1 MSGFGHCISVMTT
14 ESEVDEPA
22 STDQEEAASTEQDE
36 AASTEPEF
44 IVTTPTFPERLF
56 ARNCYPAKPRLNIYS
71 KASIIGSL
79 VKLLRG
85 SPEMNCLLGS
95 QFRALFHLPVARC
108 SNSAKLVHSLLS
120 RQLVTMRLYELW
132 FLFADKPL
140 RFSLREFGDITGLKC
155 EPEREKVGNGSESID
170 ATPGRMWKELFETE
184 DEDVTVPDVL
194 HMLEQPSLPE
204 WKRLPLALIALVD
217 GLLVCGHKLLR
228 VTPAYVEMLE
238 DTGSFLQYPWGREAF
253 VNTLS
258 RLTPPQPSDPSKMD
272 KSLSV
277 MRLRLKQQS
286 TACYGFPLALQ
297 LFAFKDIP
305 SLLEKIPEPNKTTSF
320 LQEPEGCDS
329 TNALLNFEDIL
340 LVETQ
345 REVIVTYSIPDE
357 GGDPK
362 WKKEI
367 IDPRI
372 DNLVRRMWEGHEF
385 NATDFRGGDSSLPLL
400 KAAEKAEGVGV
411 KKKCQ
416 KPSRR
421 FGKACDEPG
430 SSTQAP
436 ERPIRPRRGIY
447 KQAEPG
453 NLSDKEQELKDWIRV
468 ELKTQLGKLRNE
480 IFDWLHHDRGGSS
493 TVPQNRAA
501 GKTNRDNGHADPT
514 GMEVP
519 KKRRPFSGDGNDEA
533 EIFGS
538 DSKKHKKNNGDGFS
552 DEETMRMHDNH
563 YDGRTPNAH
572 FWEKVDSMAGE
583 GPSFSKSEKIPEV
596 DVSTPIGPETVS
608 KPAKPTLPEP
618 LEGEGGDGSPI
629 SGLNL
634 LAEEVEKGTRSDN
647 VYKDPQEN
655 TCRMLT
661 VWSHP
666 ESYVLPPEEQGGKAS
681 PINSEDYK
689 TPPEDDPMTES
700 RTPDVGNSKLSR
712 YLTRSLKKAELE
724 GKCIPISST
733 KKDDIPTKRIPRHS
747 TKIGGVY
754 TPDRRLKKLF
764 QSCKKPKYTL
774 LADLE
779 KAQFQEFQSILREN
793 PAQEFE
799 IVIGIHVSNKFFLS
813 LARPTNWVSTEHISV
828 LIGMLVR
835 RHGRHYLSGR
845 CRFVD
850 YFSIAGIIS
859 KFAEFEKASDKLGF
873 NWGGLVSYSFTGKTP
888 RRNDKKGLLV
898 DVDRVYAPMM
908 WGKDHW
914 VGLVI
919 NLTCRQVEI
928 LDSNIPH
935 NESDNEVNKHMA
947 YLLRALPHVLAAFS
961 PPSDS
966 SHPEEDQAFSWV
978 RPNNIYFNERSGDC
992 GPCAVKF
999 LEMHAAG
1006 YSYEDMGQ
1014 IDDKMVDIF
1023 RQKYAMDTYE
1033 EFIGNAKVQ
1042 NNG

>member
-1 MSGFGHCISVMTT
+1 MVSPSSVTPSRRVTRSQCASDREANPKKIPRLGKTASRYAVSST
-14 ESEVDEPA
+14 ESELEEST

-56 ARNCYPAKPRLNIYS
+56 ARNCYPSKPRLNIYS
-71 KASIIGSL
+71 KASIIGSS
-79 VKLLRG
+79 G
-85 SPEMNCLLGS
+85 SCLQTS
-95 QFRALFHLPVARC
+95 HYA
-108 SNSAKLVHSLLS
+108 
-120 RQLVTMRLYELW
+120 
-132 FLFADKPL
+132 FLCGV
-140 RFSLREFGDITGLKC
+140 RDITGLKC

-194 HMLEQPSLPE
+194 RMLEQPSLPE

-238 DTGSFLQYPWGREAF
+238 DTRSFLQYPWGREAF
-253 VNTLS
+253 VSTLS
-258 RLTPPQPSDPSKMD
+258 RLRPPQPSDPSKMD

-286 TACYGFPLALQ
+286 TACYGFPLAAT
-297 LFAFKDIP
+297 FAFKAIP
-305 SLLEKIPEPNKTTSF
+305 SLLEKILEPNKTTSF
-320 LQEPEGCDS
+320 LQEPKD
-329 TNALLNFEDIL
+329 
-340 LVETQ
+340 
-345 REVIVTYSIPDE
+345 VIVTYSIPDE

-362 WKKEI
+362 WKKEV
-367 IDPRI
+367 IDPQI
-372 DNLVRRMWEGHEF
+372 DNLVRRMREGHEF
-385 NATDFRGGDSSLPLL
+385 KATDFRGGDSSLPPL
-400 KAAEKAEGVGV
+400 KPAEKAEGVG
-411 KKKCQ
+411 
-416 KPSRR
+416 
-421 FGKACDEPG
+421 
-430 SSTQAP
+430 
-436 ERPIRPRRGIY
+436 
-447 KQAEPG
+447 AEPG
-453 NLSDKEQELKDWIRV
+453 NLSDMEQELKEWIRV

-480 IFDWLHHDRGGSS
+480 IFDWLHHDRGGSF
-493 TVPQNRAA
+493 TVPQNTAA
-501 GKTNRDNGHADPT
+501 GKTNRDNSHADPM
-514 GMEVP
+514 GMEGP
-519 KKRRPFSGDGNDEA
+519 MKRRPFSGDGNDEA
-533 EIFGS
+533 EIFWS

-552 DEETMRMHDNH
+552 DDETMRMHDNH
-563 YDGRTPNAH
+563 CDGRPLSQVGKH
-572 FWEKVDSMAGE
+572 S
-583 GPSFSKSEKIPEV
+583 EV
-596 DVSTPIGPETVS
+596 DVSTPIGPEIVS
-608 KPAKPTLPEP
+608 NPAKPSLRNRWRCIRLIVQVFMLIYEVYKNTDLFG
-618 LEGEGGDGSPI
+618 LLYLNAVVCRGDESPI
-629 SGLNL
+629 SWLNL

-681 PINSEDYK
+681 PTNSEDYK
-689 TPPEDDPMTES
+689 TPPEDDPMTEC

-733 KKDDIPTKRIPRHS
+733 KKDDLQTKRIPRRS
-747 TKIGGVY
+747 TKIGG
-754 TPDRRLKKLF
+754 TWRKRSFKSF
-764 QSCKKPKYTL
+764 S
-774 LADLE
+774 
-779 KAQFQEFQSILREN
+779 QFSARN
-793 PAQEFE
+793 RHSKEFE

-828 LIGMLVR
+828 LISMLVR
-835 RHGRHYLSGR
+835 RHGRNYLSRR

-873 NWGGLVSYSFTGKTP
+873 NWGGLVSFSFTGKTP
-888 RRNDKKGLLV
+888 RRNDKKVLLV

-928 LDSNIPH
+928 LDCNIPL

-978 RPNNIYFNERSGDC
+978 RPDNIYFNERSGDC

-1014 IDDKMVDIF
+1014 IDDKKVDIF

-1033 EFIGNAKVQ
+1033 EFIGNTKVQ
-1042 NNG
+1042 NDG

>member
-1 MSGFGHCISVMTT
+1 MSGFGHCISVITT

-95 QFRALFHLPVARC
+95 QFGALFHLPVARC

-194 HMLEQPSLPE
+194 RMLEQPSLPE

-253 VNTLS
+253 VSTLS

-272 KSLSV
+272 KSLS
-277 MRLRLKQQS
+277 
-286 TACYGFPLALQ
+286 
-297 LFAFKDIP
+297 
-305 SLLEKIPEPNKTTSF
+305 
-320 LQEPEGCDS
+320 
-329 TNALLNFEDIL
+329 
-340 LVETQ
+340 
-345 REVIVTYSIPDE
+345 
-357 GGDPK
+357 
-362 WKKEI
+362 
-367 IDPRI
+367 
-372 DNLVRRMWEGHEF
+372 
-385 NATDFRGGDSSLPLL
+385 
-400 KAAEKAEGVGV
+400 
-411 KKKCQ
+411 
-416 KPSRR
+416 
-421 FGKACDEPG
+421 
-430 SSTQAP
+430 
-436 ERPIRPRRGIY
+436 
-447 KQAEPG
+447 
-453 NLSDKEQELKDWIRV
+453 EQELKEWIRV
-468 ELKTQLGKLRNE
+468 ELKTQLGKLRND
-480 IFDWLHHDRGGSS
+480 IYDWLHHDRGGSS
-493 TVPQNRAA
+493 TVPQNTTA

-533 EIFGS
+533 KIFGS

-552 DEETMRMHDNH
+552 DDETMRMHDNH
-563 YDGRTPNAH
+563 CDGRTPNAH

-583 GPSFSKSEKIPEV
+583 GPTSSKSANIPEV

-608 KPAKPTLPEP
+608 KPAKPNLPEP

-634 LAEEVEKGTRSDN
+634 LAEEVEKGTRSDS

-666 ESYVLPPEEQGGKAS
+666 ESYVLPPEEHGGKAS
-681 PINSEDYK
+681 PTNSEDYK

-724 GKCIPISST
+724 GKCIPIRST
-733 KKDDIPTKRIPRHS
+733 KKDDIRTKRIPRRS

-764 QSCKKPKYTL
+764 QSCKKPKYTP

-813 LARPTNWVSTEHISV
+813 LARPKNWVSTEHISV

-835 RHGRHYLSGR
+835 RHGRNYLSGR

-928 LDSNIPH
+928 LDCNILH

-978 RPNNIYFNERSGDC
+978 RPDNIYFNERSGDC
-992 GPCAVKF
+992 VPCAFKF

-1042 NNG
+1042 NDG

>member
-1 MSGFGHCISVMTT
+1 
-14 ESEVDEPA
+14 
-22 STDQEEAASTEQDE
+22 
-36 AASTEPEF
+36 
-44 IVTTPTFPERLF
+44 
-56 ARNCYPAKPRLNIYS
+56 
-71 KASIIGSL
+71 
-79 VKLLRG
+79 
-85 SPEMNCLLGS
+85 
-95 QFRALFHLPVARC
+95 
-108 SNSAKLVHSLLS
+108 
-120 RQLVTMRLYELW
+120 MRLYDLW

-140 RFSLREFGDITGLKC
+140 RFSLREFGYITGLKC

-194 HMLEQPSLPE
+194 RMLEQPSLPE

-238 DTGSFLQYPWGREAF
+238 DTRSFLQYPWGREAF
-253 VNTLS
+253 VSTLS
-258 RLTPPQPSDPSKMD
+258 RLRPPQPSDPSKMD

-277 MRLRLKQQS
+277 MHLRLKQQS

-297 LFAFKDIP
+297 PFAFKAIP
-305 SLLEKIPEPNKTTSF
+305 SLLEKIPEPSKTTSF

-340 LVETQ
+340 LNFEDILLVETQ
-345 REVIVTYSIPDE
+345 TEVIVTYSIPDE

-362 WKKEI
+362 WKKEV
-367 IDPRI
+367 IDPQI
-372 DNLVRRMWEGHEF
+372 DNLVRRMREGHEF
-385 NATDFRGGDSSLPLL
+385 KATDFRGDDSSLPPL
-400 KAAEKAEGVGV
+400 KPAEKAEGVGV

-416 KPSRR
+416 KPSNR

-436 ERPIRPRRGIY
+436 QRPIQPRRGIC

-453 NLSDKEQELKDWIRV
+453 NLSDKEQELKEWIRV
-468 ELKTQLGKLRNE
+468 ELKTQFGKLRNE
-480 IFDWLHHDRGGSS
+480 IFDWLHHDRGGSF
-493 TVPQNRAA
+493 TIPQNTEA
-501 GKTNRDNGHADPT
+501 GKTNRDNSHADPT
-514 GMEVP
+514 GMEGP

-533 EIFGS
+533 EIFWS
-538 DSKKHKKNNGDGFS
+538 DSKKHKKNNGDEFS
-552 DEETMRMHDNH
+552 DDETMRMHDNH
-563 YDGRTPNAH
+563 CDGRTPNAR

-583 GPSFSKSEKIPEV
+583 GPSFSKSANIPEV
-596 DVSTPIGPETVS
+596 DVSTPIGPEIVS
-608 KPAKPTLPEP
+608 KPAKSTLPEP
-618 LEGEGGDGSPI
+618 LEGEGGHESPI

-634 LAEEVEKGTRSDN
+634 LAEKVEKGTRSDN

-666 ESYVLPPEEQGGKAS
+666 ESYILPPEEQGGKAS
-681 PINSEDYK
+681 PTNSEDYK
-689 TPPEDDPMTES
+689 TPPEDDPMTEC

-733 KKDDIPTKRIPRHS
+733 KKDDLQTKRIPRRS

-754 TPDRRLKKLF
+754 TPDKRLKKLF
-764 QSCKKPKYTL
+764 QSCKKPKYTP

-779 KAQFQEFQSILREN
+779 KAQFQEFQSILREK

-799 IVIGIHVSNKFFLS
+799 IVTGIHVSNKFFLS

-828 LIGMLVR
+828 LISMLVR
-835 RHGRHYLSGR
+835 RHGRNYLSRR

-873 NWGGLVSYSFTGKTP
+873 NWGGLVSFSFTGKTP
-888 RRNDKKGLLV
+888 RRNDKKVLLV
-898 DVDRVYAPMM
+898 DVDRLYAPMM

-919 NLTCRQVEI
+919 NLTCRQVKI
-928 LDSNIPH
+928 LDCNIPL

-947 YLLRALPHVLAAFS
+947 YLLRTLPHVLAAFS

-978 RPNNIYFNERSGDC
+978 RPDNIYFNERSGDC
-992 GPCAVKF
+992 GPCTVKF

-1014 IDDKMVDIF
+1014 IDDKKVDIF
-1023 RQKYAMDTYE
+1023 RQQYAMDTYE

-1042 NNG
+1042 NDG

>member
-1 MSGFGHCISVMTT
+1 MRHT
-14 ESEVDEPA
+14 ESELEEPA
-22 STDQEEAASTEQDE
+22 STDQEE

-56 ARNCYPAKPRLNIYS
+56 ARNCYPGKPRLNIYS

-95 QFRALFHLPVARC
+95 QFGALFHLP
-108 SNSAKLVHSLLS
+108 
-120 RQLVTMRLYELW
+120 
-132 FLFADKPL
+132 
-140 RFSLREFGDITGLKC
+140 
-155 EPEREKVGNGSESID
+155 
-170 ATPGRMWKELFETE
+170 
-184 DEDVTVPDVL
+184 
-194 HMLEQPSLPE
+194 
-204 WKRLPLALIALVD
+204 
-217 GLLVCGHKLLR
+217 
-228 VTPAYVEMLE
+228 
-238 DTGSFLQYPWGREAF
+238 
-253 VNTLS
+253 
-258 RLTPPQPSDPSKMD
+258 
-272 KSLSV
+272 
-277 MRLRLKQQS
+277 
-286 TACYGFPLALQ
+286 
-297 LFAFKDIP
+297 
-305 SLLEKIPEPNKTTSF
+305 
-320 LQEPEGCDS
+320 
-329 TNALLNFEDIL
+329 
-340 LVETQ
+340 
-345 REVIVTYSIPDE
+345 VIVTYSIPDE

-362 WKKEI
+362 WKKEV
-367 IDPRI
+367 IDPQI
-372 DNLVRRMWEGHEF
+372 DNLVRRMREGHEF
-385 NATDFRGGDSSLPLL
+385 KATDFRGGDSSLPPL
-400 KAAEKAEGVGV
+400 KPAEKAEGVGV
-411 KKKCQ
+411 KNKCQ
-416 KPSRR
+416 KPSNR

-436 ERPIRPRRGIY
+436 QRPIRPRR
-447 KQAEPG
+447 A
-453 NLSDKEQELKDWIRV
+453 RA

-480 IFDWLHHDRGGSS
+480 IFDWLHHDRGGSF
-493 TVPQNRAA
+493 TVPQNTAA
-501 GKTNRDNGHADPT
+501 GKTNRDNSHADPT
-514 GMEVP
+514 GMEGP

-533 EIFGS
+533 EIFWS

-552 DEETMRMHDNH
+552 DDETMRMHDNH
-563 YDGRTPNAH
+563 CDGRTPNAR
-572 FWEKVDSMAGE
+572 FWEKVVSMAGE
-583 GPSFSKSEKIPEV
+583 GPSFSKSA
-596 DVSTPIGPETVS
+596 

-618 LEGEGGDGSPI
+618 LEVFSVDYQLFVLVSEVYRNTDLFGRGGDESPI

-681 PINSEDYK
+681 PTNSEDYK
-689 TPPEDDPMTES
+689 TPPEDDPMTEC
-700 RTPDVGNSKLSR
+700 RTPDVRNSKLSR
-712 YLTRSLKKAELE
+712 YLTRSLKKAEIE

-733 KKDDIPTKRIPRHS
+733 KKNDLQMKRIPRRS

-754 TPDRRLKKLF
+754 TPDKRLKKLF
-764 QSCKKPKYTL
+764 QSCKKPKYTP

-779 KAQFQEFQSILREN
+779 KAQFQEFQSILREK

-828 LIGMLVR
+828 LISMLVR
-835 RHGRHYLSGR
+835 RHGRNYLSRR

-873 NWGGLVSYSFTGKTP
+873 NWGGLVSFSFTGKTP
-888 RRNDKKGLLV
+888 RRNDKKVLLV

-928 LDSNIPH
+928 LDCNIPL

-978 RPNNIYFNERSGDC
+978 RPDNIYFNERSGDC
-992 GPCAVKF
+992 GPCA
-999 LEMHAAG
+999 
-1006 YSYEDMGQ
+1006 
-1014 IDDKMVDIF
+1014 
-1023 RQKYAMDTYE
+1023 
-1033 EFIGNAKVQ
+1033 
-1042 NNG
+1042 

>member
-1 MSGFGHCISVMTT
+1 MVSPSSVTPSRRVTRSQSASDREAIPKKIPQEGKSRTRYEVMTT
-14 ESEVDEPA
+14 ESEVVEPA

-44 IVTTPTFPERLF
+44 IVTRPTFPERLF

-71 KASIIGSL
+71 NASIIGSL

-85 SPEMNCLLGS
+85 SPEMNCLLG
-95 QFRALFHLPVARC
+95 
-108 SNSAKLVHSLLS
+108 N
-120 RQLVTMRLYELW
+120 
-132 FLFADKPL
+132 
-140 RFSLREFGDITGLKC
+140 
-155 EPEREKVGNGSESID
+155 
-170 ATPGRMWKELFETE
+170 
-184 DEDVTVPDVL
+184 EDVTVPDVL
-194 HMLEQPSLPE
+194 RMLEQPSLPE
-204 WKRLPLALIALVD
+204 WKRLPLALITLVD

-253 VNTLS
+253 VSTLS
-258 RLTPPQPSDPSKMD
+258 RLTPPQPSDPFKMD
-272 KSLSV
+272 KSVSV
-277 MRLRLKQQS
+277 MRLQ
-286 TACYGFPLALQ
+286 
-297 LFAFKDIP
+297 
-305 SLLEKIPEPNKTTSF
+305 
-320 LQEPEGCDS
+320 PEGCDS

-340 LVETQ
+340 QVETQ

-367 IDPRI
+367 IDPQI
-372 DNLVRRMWEGHEF
+372 DNLVRRMREGHEF
-385 NATDFRGGDSSLPLL
+385 KATDFRGGDSSLPPL

-416 KPSRR
+416 KPFRR

-436 ERPIRPRRGIY
+436 ERPIRPRRGIC

-453 NLSDKEQELKDWIRV
+453 NLSDKEQELKEWIRV

-493 TVPQNRAA
+493 TVPQNTAA

-519 KKRRPFSGDGNDEA
+519 KKRHPFSGDGNDEA
-533 EIFGS
+533 KIFGS
-538 DSKKHKKNNGDGFS
+538 DSKKHKKNNSDGFS

-563 YDGRTPNAH
+563 CDGRTPNAR
-572 FWEKVDSMAGE
+572 FWEKVDSMADE
-583 GPSFSKSEKIPEV
+583 GPSFSKSAKIPEA

-618 LEGEGGDGSPI
+618 LEVFSVDYQLFVLACEVYRNTDLFGQGEGGDGSPI

-634 LAEEVEKGTRSDN
+634 LAEEVEKGTQSDN
-647 VYKDPQEN
+647 AYKDPQEN

-681 PINSEDYK
+681 PTNSENYK

-700 RTPDVGNSKLSR
+700 RTPDVGNSELSR
-712 YLTRSLKKAELE
+712 YLT
-724 GKCIPISST
+724 SST
-733 KKDDIPTKRIPRHS
+733 KKYDIPTKRIPRRS

-764 QSCKKPKYTL
+764 QSCRKPKYTSL
-774 LADLE
+774 VDLE
-779 KAQFQEFQSILREN
+779 IAQFQEFQSILREN

-835 RHGRHYLSGR
+835 RHGRNYLSGR

-873 NWGGLVSYSFTGKTP
+873 NWGGLVSYKLNSMASLIIPNLPEEILYKIIEMVGADSFYYLGGILRAGKRGYALVHEP
-888 RRNDKKGLLV
+888 SVLRKSVGIFNVCIGNDKEASKLFQQFAANHYDLRS
-898 DVDRVYAPMM
+898 DAI
-908 WGKDHW
+908 
-914 VGLVI
+914 VGLGADLEWGLI
-919 NLTCRQVEI
+919 SFGAPYMNRYGASFKFP
-928 LDSNIPH
+928 D
-935 NESDNEVNKHMA
+935 DEVVK
-947 YLLRALPHVLAAFS
+947 S
-961 PPSDS
+961 PSCLYGHDYPLMELVVDL
-966 SHPEEDQAFSWV
+966 
-978 RPNNIYFNERSGDC
+978 
-992 GPCAVKF
+992 K
-999 LEMHAAG
+999 
-1006 YSYEDMGQ
+1006 YS
-1014 IDDKMVDIF
+1014 
-1023 RQKYAMDTYE
+1023 
-1033 EFIGNAKVQ
+1033 
-1042 NNG
+1042 

>member
-1 MSGFGHCISVMTT
+1 MSGFGHCISVSST
-14 ESEVDEPA
+14 ESELEEPA

-56 ARNCYPAKPRLNIYS
+56 ARNCYPGKPRLNIYS

-95 QFRALFHLPVARC
+95 QFGALFHLPVSRC

-194 HMLEQPSLPE
+194 RMLEQPSLPE

-238 DTGSFLQYPWGREAF
+238 DTRSFLQYPWGREAF
-253 VNTLS
+253 VSTLS

-272 KSLSV
+272 KSLS
-277 MRLRLKQQS
+277 
-286 TACYGFPLALQ
+286 
-297 LFAFKDIP
+297 
-305 SLLEKIPEPNKTTSF
+305 
-320 LQEPEGCDS
+320 
-329 TNALLNFEDIL
+329 
-340 LVETQ
+340 
-345 REVIVTYSIPDE
+345 
-357 GGDPK
+357 
-362 WKKEI
+362 
-367 IDPRI
+367 
-372 DNLVRRMWEGHEF
+372 
-385 NATDFRGGDSSLPLL
+385 
-400 KAAEKAEGVGV
+400 
-411 KKKCQ
+411 
-416 KPSRR
+416 
-421 FGKACDEPG
+421 
-430 SSTQAP
+430 
-436 ERPIRPRRGIY
+436 
-447 KQAEPG
+447 
-453 NLSDKEQELKDWIRV
+453 EQELKEWIRV

-480 IFDWLHHDRGGSS
+480 IFDWLHHDRGGSF
-493 TVPQNRAA
+493 TVLQNTAA
-501 GKTNRDNGHADPT
+501 GKTNRDNSHADPT
-514 GMEVP
+514 GMEGP

-533 EIFGS
+533 EIFWS

-563 YDGRTPNAH
+563 CDGRTPNAR

-583 GPSFSKSEKIPEV
+583 GPSFSKSANIPEV
-596 DVSTPIGPETVS
+596 DVSTPIGPKIVS

-618 LEGEGGDGSPI
+618 LEVFSVDYQLFVLVSEVYRNTDLFGQGEGGDESPI

-634 LAEEVEKGTRSDN
+634 LAEE
-647 VYKDPQEN
+647 
-655 TCRMLT
+655 
-661 VWSHP
+661 
-666 ESYVLPPEEQGGKAS
+666 EQGGKAS
-681 PINSEDYK
+681 PTNSEDYK
-689 TPPEDDPMTES
+689 TPPEDDPMTEC

-733 KKDDIPTKRIPRHS
+733 KKDDLQTKRIPRRS

-754 TPDRRLKKLF
+754 TPDKRLKKFF
-764 QSCKKPKYTL
+764 QSCKKPKYMP

-779 KAQFQEFQSILREN
+779 KAQFQEFQSILREK
-793 PAQEFE
+793 PAQEFK

-813 LARPTNWVSTEHISV
+813 LARPTNWVSTE
-828 LIGMLVR
+828 
-835 RHGRHYLSGR
+835 
-845 CRFVD
+845 
-850 YFSIAGIIS
+850 
-859 KFAEFEKASDKLGF
+859 FEKASDKLGF
-873 NWGGLVSYSFTGKTP
+873 NWGGLVSFSFTGKMP
-888 RRNDKKGLLV
+888 RRNDKKVLLV

-928 LDSNIPH
+928 LDCNIPL

-947 YLLRALPHVLAAFS
+947 YLLRPLPHVFAAFS

-978 RPNNIYFNERSGDC
+978 RPDNIYFNERSCDC

-1006 YSYEDMGQ
+1006 YSYEDMRQ
-1014 IDDKMVDIF
+1014 IDDKKVDIF

-1033 EFIGNAKVQ
+1033 KFIGNAKVQ
-1042 NNG
+1042 NDG

>member
-1 MSGFGHCISVMTT
+1 MVSPSSVTPSRRVTRSQCASDREANPKKIPRLGKTASRYAVSST
-14 ESEVDEPA
+14 ESELEEPA
-22 STDQEEAASTEQDE
+22 STDQEE

-56 ARNCYPAKPRLNIYS
+56 ARNCYPGKPRLNIYS

-85 SPEMNCLLGS
+85 SPEMN
-95 QFRALFHLPVARC
+95 
-108 SNSAKLVHSLLS
+108 
-120 RQLVTMRLYELW
+120 Y
-132 FLFADKPL
+132 KPL

-155 EPEREKVGNGSESID
+155 EPEKEKVGNGSESID

-194 HMLEQPSLPE
+194 RMLEQPSLPE

-228 VTPAYVEMLE
+228 VTPVYFEMLE
-238 DTGSFLQYPWGREAF
+238 DTRSFLQYPWGREAF
-253 VNTLS
+253 VSTLS
-258 RLTPPQPSDPSKMD
+258 RLRPPQPSDPSKMD

-297 LFAFKDIP
+297 LFAFKAIP

-345 REVIVTYSIPDE
+345 TEVIVTYSIPDE

-362 WKKEI
+362 WKKEV
-367 IDPRI
+367 IDPQI
-372 DNLVRRMWEGHEF
+372 DNLVRRMRKGTKF
-385 NATDFRGGDSSLPLL
+385 KATDFRGGDSSLPPL
-400 KAAEKAEGVGV
+400 KPAKRLKVL
-411 KKKCQ
+411 
-416 KPSRR
+416 
-421 FGKACDEPG
+421 
-430 SSTQAP
+430 AP
-436 ERPIRPRRGIY
+436 QRPIRPRRGIC

-453 NLSDKEQELKDWIRV
+453 NLSDKEQELKEWIRV

-480 IFDWLHHDRGGSS
+480 IFDWLHHDRGGSF
-493 TVPQNRAA
+493 TVPQNTAA
-501 GKTNRDNGHADPT
+501 GKTNRDNSHADPT
-514 GMEVP
+514 GMEGP

-533 EIFGS
+533 EIFWS

-552 DEETMRMHDNH
+552 DDETMRMHDNH
-563 YDGRTPNAH
+563 CDGH
-572 FWEKVDSMAGE
+572 SMAGE
-583 GPSFSKSEKIPEV
+583 GPSFSKSANIPEV
-596 DVSTPIGPETVS
+596 DVSTPIGPKIVS

-618 LEGEGGDGSPI
+618 LEGEGGDESPI

-681 PINSEDYK
+681 PTNSEDYK
-689 TPPEDDPMTES
+689 TPPEDDPMTEC

-733 KKDDIPTKRIPRHS
+733 KKDDLQTKRIPRRS

-754 TPDRRLKKLF
+754 TPDKRLKKFF
-764 QSCKKPKYTL
+764 QSCKKPKYMP

-779 KAQFQEFQSILREN
+779 KAQFQEFQSILREK

-828 LIGMLVR
+828 LISMLVR
-835 RHGRHYLSGR
+835 RHGRNYLSRR

-873 NWGGLVSYSFTGKTP
+873 NWGGLVSFSFTGKTP
-888 RRNDKKGLLV
+888 RRNDKKVLLV

-928 LDSNIPH
+928 LDCNIPL

-978 RPNNIYFNERSGDC
+978 RPDNIYFNERSCGC

-1006 YSYEDMGQ
+1006 YSYEDMRQ
-1014 IDDKMVDIF
+1014 IDDKKVDIF

-1033 EFIGNAKVQ
+1033 KFIGNAKVQ
-1042 NNG
+1042 NDG

>member
-1 MSGFGHCISVMTT
+1 
-14 ESEVDEPA
+14 
-22 STDQEEAASTEQDE
+22 
-36 AASTEPEF
+36 
-44 IVTTPTFPERLF
+44 
-56 ARNCYPAKPRLNIYS
+56 
-71 KASIIGSL
+71 
-79 VKLLRG
+79 
-85 SPEMNCLLGS
+85 
-95 QFRALFHLPVARC
+95 
-108 SNSAKLVHSLLS
+108 
-120 RQLVTMRLYELW
+120 MRLYELW

-194 HMLEQPSLPE
+194 RMLEQPSLPE

-238 DTGSFLQYPWGREAF
+238 DTRSFLQYPWGREAF
-253 VNTLS
+253 VSTLS

-297 LFAFKDIP
+297 LFAFKAIP

-362 WKKEI
+362 WKKEVL
-367 IDPRI
+367 DPRI
-372 DNLVRRMWEGHEF
+372 DNLVRRMREGHEF
-385 NATDFRGGDSSLPLL
+385 KATDFRGGDSSLPPL

-430 SSTQAP
+430 SSSQAP
-436 ERPIRPRRGIY
+436 ERPIRPRRGIC

-453 NLSDKEQELKDWIRV
+453 NLSDKEQELKEWIRV

-493 TVPQNRAA
+493 TVPQNTAA

-552 DEETMRMHDNH
+552 DDETMRMHDNH
-563 YDGRTPNAH
+563 CDGRTPNAR
-572 FWEKVDSMAGE
+572 FWEKGKFNVYVDSMAGE
-583 GPSFSKSEKIPEV
+583 GPSFSKSANIPEV

-681 PINSEDYK
+681 PTNSEDYK

-733 KKDDIPTKRIPRHS
+733 KKDDLQTKRIPRRS
-747 TKIGGVY
+747 TKIGGVE
-754 TPDRRLKKLF
+754 L
-764 QSCKKPKYTL
+764 
-774 LADLE
+774 
-779 KAQFQEFQSILREN
+779 
-793 PAQEFE
+793 E

-813 LARPTNWVSTEHISV
+813 LTRPTNWVSTEHISV

-835 RHGRHYLSGR
+835 RHGRNYLSRR

-859 KFAEFEKASDKLGF
+859 KFAEFEKTSDKLGF

-888 RRNDKKGLLV
+888 RRNDKKVLLV

-928 LDSNIPH
+928 LDCNIPR
-935 NESDNEVNKHMA
+935 NESDK
-947 YLLRALPHVLAAFS
+947 R
-961 PPSDS
+961 
-966 SHPEEDQAFSWV
+966 
-978 RPNNIYFNERSGDC
+978 
-992 GPCAVKF
+992 
-999 LEMHAAG
+999 
-1006 YSYEDMGQ
+1006 
-1014 IDDKMVDIF
+1014 
-1023 RQKYAMDTYE
+1023 
-1033 EFIGNAKVQ
+1033 
-1042 NNG
+1042 

>member
-1 MSGFGHCISVMTT
+1 MKSVWSSVPLTCIALLKLC
-14 ESEVDEPA
+14 E
-22 STDQEEAASTEQDE
+22 
-36 AASTEPEF
+36 
-44 IVTTPTFPERLF
+44 TFTF
-56 ARNCYPAKPRLNIYS
+56 
-71 KASIIGSL
+71 
-79 VKLLRG
+79 
-85 SPEMNCLLGS
+85 SPE
-95 QFRALFHLPVARC
+95 P
-108 SNSAKLVHSLLS
+108 
-120 RQLVTMRLYELW
+120 QLVTMRLYELW

-140 RFSLREFGDITGLKC
+140 RFSLREFADITGLKC

-194 HMLEQPSLPE
+194 RMLEQPSLPE
-204 WKRLPLALIALVD
+204 WKRLRLALIALVD

-228 VTPAYVEMLE
+228 VTPAYVQMLE
-238 DTGSFLQYPWGREAF
+238 DTRSFLQYPWGREAF
-253 VNTLS
+253 VSTLS
-258 RLTPPQPSDPSKMD
+258 RLTPPQPCDPSKMD
-272 KSLSV
+272 KSLS
-277 MRLRLKQQS
+277 
-286 TACYGFPLALQ
+286 
-297 LFAFKDIP
+297 
-305 SLLEKIPEPNKTTSF
+305 
-320 LQEPEGCDS
+320 
-329 TNALLNFEDIL
+329 
-340 LVETQ
+340 
-345 REVIVTYSIPDE
+345 
-357 GGDPK
+357 
-362 WKKEI
+362 
-367 IDPRI
+367 
-372 DNLVRRMWEGHEF
+372 
-385 NATDFRGGDSSLPLL
+385 
-400 KAAEKAEGVGV
+400 
-411 KKKCQ
+411 
-416 KPSRR
+416 
-421 FGKACDEPG
+421 
-430 SSTQAP
+430 
-436 ERPIRPRRGIY
+436 
-447 KQAEPG
+447 
-453 NLSDKEQELKDWIRV
+453 EQELKEWIRV

-480 IFDWLHHDRGGSS
+480 IFEWLHHDRGGSF
-493 TVPQNRAA
+493 TVPQNTAA
-501 GKTNRDNGHADPT
+501 GKTNRDNSHADPT

-538 DSKKHKKNNGDGFS
+538 DSKKQKKNNGDGFS
-552 DEETMRMHDNH
+552 DDETMRMHDNH
-563 YDGRTPNAH
+563 CDDRTPNAR

-583 GPSFSKSEKIPEV
+583 GPSSSKSANIPEV
-596 DVSTPIGPETVS
+596 DVSTPIV
-608 KPAKPTLPEP
+608 PEP
-618 LEGEGGDGSPI
+618 LEGEGGDESPI

-634 LAEEVEKGTRSDN
+634 LAEEIEKGSRSDN
-647 VYKDPQEN
+647 VYKDLQEN

-681 PINSEDYK
+681 PTNSEDYK
-689 TPPEDDPMTES
+689 TLPEDDPMTES

-712 YLTRSLKKAELE
+712 YLTRSLKNAELE

-733 KKDDIPTKRIPRHS
+733 KKNDLQTKRIPIRS
-747 TKIGGVY
+747 RKIGGVY
-754 TPDRRLKKLF
+754 TPDKRLKKLF
-764 QSCKKPKYTL
+764 QSCKKLKYTP
-774 LADLE
+774 LAELE
-779 KAQFQEFQSILREN
+779 KAQFQEFQSILCEK
-793 PAQEFE
+793 PTQEFE

-828 LIGMLVR
+828 LISMLVR
-835 RHGRHYLSGR
+835 RHGRNYLSGR

-888 RRNDKKGLLV
+888 RRNDKKVLLV

-928 LDSNIPH
+928 LDCNIPH

-978 RPNNIYFNERSGDC
+978 RPDNIYFNERSGDC

-999 LEMHAAG
+999 LEMHAAE

-1042 NNG
+1042 NDG

>member
-1 MSGFGHCISVMTT
+1 MVSPSSVTPSWRVSRSQCASDREANPKKIPRLDKTASRYAVSST
-14 ESEVDEPA
+14 ESELEEPA

-56 ARNCYPAKPRLNIYS
+56 ARNCYPGKPRLNIYS

-85 SPEMNCLLGS
+85 SPEMN
-95 QFRALFHLPVARC
+95 
-108 SNSAKLVHSLLS
+108 
-120 RQLVTMRLYELW
+120 Y
-132 FLFADKPL
+132 KPL

-194 HMLEQPSLPE
+194 RMLEQPSLLE
-204 WKRLPLALIALVD
+204 WKQLPLALIALVD

-238 DTGSFLQYPWGREAF
+238 DTRSFLQYPWGREAF
-253 VNTLS
+253 VSTLS
-258 RLTPPQPSDPSKMD
+258 RLRPPQPSDPSKMD

-297 LFAFKDIP
+297 LFAFKAIP

-345 REVIVTYSIPDE
+345 TEVIVTYSIPDE

-362 WKKEI
+362 WKKEV
-367 IDPRI
+367 IDPQI
-372 DNLVRRMWEGHEF
+372 DNLVRRMREGHEF
-385 NATDFRGGDSSLPLL
+385 KATDFRGGDSSLPPL
-400 KAAEKAEGVGV
+400 KPAEKAEGVG
-411 KKKCQ
+411 
-416 KPSRR
+416 
-421 FGKACDEPG
+421 
-430 SSTQAP
+430 AP
-436 ERPIRPRRGIY
+436 QCPIRPRRGIC

-453 NLSDKEQELKDWIRV
+453 NLSDKEQELKEWIRV
-468 ELKTQLGKLRNE
+468 EMKTQLGKLRNE
-480 IFDWLHHDRGGSS
+480 IFDWLHHDRGGSF
-493 TVPQNRAA
+493 TVPQNTAA
-501 GKTNRDNGHADPT
+501 GKTNRDNSHADPT
-514 GMEVP
+514 GMEGP

-533 EIFGS
+533 EIFWS

-552 DEETMRMHDNH
+552 DDETMRMHDNH
-563 YDGRTPNAH
+563 CDGH
-572 FWEKVDSMAGE
+572 SMAGE
-583 GPSFSKSEKIPEV
+583 GPSFSKSANIPEV
-596 DVSTPIGPETVS
+596 DVSTPIGPEIVS

-618 LEGEGGDGSPI
+618 LEGEGGDESPI

-681 PINSEDYK
+681 PTNSEDYK
-689 TPPEDDPMTES
+689 TPPEDDPMTEC

-733 KKDDIPTKRIPRHS
+733 KKDDLQTKRIPRRS

-754 TPDRRLKKLF
+754 TPDKRLKKLF
-764 QSCKKPKYTL
+764 QSCKKPKYTP

-779 KAQFQEFQSILREN
+779 KAQFQEFQSILREK

-813 LARPTNWVSTEHISV
+813 LVRPTNWVILSRK
-828 LIGMLVR
+828 R
-835 RHGRHYLSGR
+835 RHPRPYPS
-845 CRFVD
+845 
-850 YFSIAGIIS
+850 
-859 KFAEFEKASDKLGF
+859 AS
-873 NWGGLVSYSFTGKTP
+873 TP
-888 RRNDKKGLLV
+888 SSHFLHR
-898 DVDRVYAPMM
+898 P
-908 WGKDHW
+908 
-914 VGLVI
+914 
-919 NLTCRQVEI
+919 LTP
-928 LDSNIPH
+928 S
-935 NESDNEVNKHMA
+935 
-947 YLLRALPHVLAAFS
+947 LLRRGIHNPHPPGHLFSPLASTFATAVIGACAAAF
-961 PPSDS
+961 
-966 SHPEEDQAFSWV
+966 ARAGW
-978 RPNNIYFNERSGDC
+978 RC
-992 GPCAVKF
+992 F
-999 LEMHAAG
+999 L
-1006 YSYEDMGQ
+1006 
-1014 IDDKMVDIF
+1014 
-1023 RQKYAMDTYE
+1023 
-1033 EFIGNAKVQ
+1033 
-1042 NNG
+1042 